1 MSEMRM
7 LLFLAVAP
15 AVFLVYLVYKKDT
28 YDKEPIRLLLYTGGV
43 GAVTVIPAAI
53 FEIIGEKMVGFIQ
66 DEMFRNFIIYFFTVA
81 LVEEVLKFSAV
92 YLMVWKNEEFN
103 YRFDGIVYAVAA
115 SSGFAII
122 ENICYVFT
130 SANPFSIAIMRAI
143 LSVPGHI
150 AYGIMMGLFLGRA
163 KYSKGL
169 GDEKDKRLNLFFAIL
184 VPMMFHGLFD
194 FLVTQTQM
202 DSSLFGVVIL
212 ESIAEDVIAIIIVLR
227 ASKNDLHIVGT
238 KSALFDRM
246 SYIDASP
253 MYGEMPYGGRP
264 QMQVGMPYG
273 AGPQMQVG
281 MSYGM
286 RTQMHG
292 GMPYGAG
299 PQMHGGMPYG
309 AGPQMHGGMPYGA
322 GPQMHGGMPYG
333 AGPQMQGG
341 MPYGARPQMQGGMPY
356 GAEPQMQSR
365 MPNGVR
371 PQMQSGMPNGV
382 RPQMQSGM
390 SNGMMQNAKEN
401 TSQKRVVYGNDFFN
415 DDKTV
420 CLDRNDKKM
429 NMSTEETVMLN
440 KPVQMDN
447 MFSMQFPTNMSEERT
462 VELNRSGLSF
472 EEEKTVE
479 LSRSGLSFEE
489 EKTVELSRS
498 GLSFEDEGT
507 VELSRSGLSF
517 ENEGTVQL
525 NTYNSMSDDRT
536 IDVNNVN

>member
-115 SSGFAII
+115 SSGFAIV

-212 ESIAEDVIAIIIVLR
+212 ESIAEDVIAIIIVLK

-273 AGPQMQVG
+273 G
-281 MSYGM
+281 
-286 RTQMHG
+286 R
-292 GMPYGAG
+292 

-309 AGPQMHGGMPYGA
+309 AGL
-322 GPQMHGGMPYG
+322 QMHGGMPYG

-341 MPYGARPQMQGGMPY
+341 MPYGARPQMQGGMPNGARPQMQSGMPYGAGPQMQSGMPNGARPQMQGGMPY

-365 MPNGVR
+365 
-371 PQMQSGMPNGV
+371 MPNGV

-462 VELNRSGLSF
+462 VELNRSGLAF

-479 LSRSGLSFEE
+479 LSRSGLAFEE

>member
-1 MSEMRM
+1 
-7 LLFLAVAP
+7 
-15 AVFLVYLVYKKDT
+15 
-28 YDKEPIRLLLYTGGV
+28 
-43 GAVTVIPAAI
+43 
-53 FEIIGEKMVGFIQ
+53 
-66 DEMFRNFIIYFFTVA
+66 
-81 LVEEVLKFSAV
+81 
-92 YLMVWKNEEFN
+92 
-103 YRFDGIVYAVAA
+103 
-115 SSGFAII
+115 
-122 ENICYVFT
+122 
-130 SANPFSIAIMRAI
+130 
-143 LSVPGHI
+143 
-150 AYGIMMGLFLGRA
+150 
-163 KYSKGL
+163 
-169 GDEKDKRLNLFFAIL
+169 
-184 VPMMFHGLFD
+184 
-194 FLVTQTQM
+194 
-202 DSSLFGVVIL
+202 
-212 ESIAEDVIAIIIVLR
+212 
-227 ASKNDLHIVGT
+227 
-238 KSALFDRM
+238 
-246 SYIDASP
+246 
-253 MYGEMPYGGRP
+253 
-264 QMQVGMPYG
+264 
-273 AGPQMQVG
+273 
-281 MSYGM
+281 
-286 RTQMHG
+286 
-292 GMPYGAG
+292 
-299 PQMHGGMPYG
+299 
-309 AGPQMHGGMPYGA
+309 
-322 GPQMHGGMPYG
+322 
-333 AGPQMQGG
+333 MQGG

-365 MPNGVR
+365 
-371 PQMQSGMPNGV
+371 MPNGV

-429 NMSTEETVMLN
+429 NLSTEETVMLN